1 MQPAKGKLP
10 ARRST
15 EPLDEFLP
23 VPSQQKDANA
33 TQVTPKSKRRKI
45 TLELDADVDEVLL
58 EFTADFNLSQTSVI
72 NWAIKTAIAAYREGL
87 IEAEFK
93 PARNR
98 IVSAK

>member
-10 ARRST
+10 VRRSA

-23 VPSQQKDANA
+23 VPSQPTVPDVKEES
-33 TQVTPKSKRRKI
+33 TKSRRRKI
-45 TLELDADVDEVLL
+45 TLELDGDVNDALL
-58 EFTADFNLSQTSVI
+58 AFTADFNLSQTSVI

-98 IVSAK
+98 IVSSK